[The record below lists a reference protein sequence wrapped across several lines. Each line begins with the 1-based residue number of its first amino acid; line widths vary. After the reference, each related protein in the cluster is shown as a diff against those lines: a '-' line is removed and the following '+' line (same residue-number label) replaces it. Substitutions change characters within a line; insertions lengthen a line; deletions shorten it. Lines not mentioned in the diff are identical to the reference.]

1 MSDLMKQGLNDMIH
15 QLALNDSQRARYHRA
30 RDWTPA
36 DFLSWYMKT
45 SHASRNMTSDYLY
58 GMEDA
63 EVKALTRVTNDLV
76 DDLARHRKRKL
87 CIERLNEGEQLA
99 NW

>member
-1 MSDLMKQGLNDMIH
+1 
-15 QLALNDSQRARYHRA
+15 
-30 RDWTPA
+30 
-36 DFLSWYMKT
+36 
-45 SHASRNMTSDYLY
+45 MTSDYLY

-87 CIERLNEGEQLA
+87 CIEQLNEGEQLA